1 MIIPR
6 NYLFRIH
13 PLFSHSLSP
22 YPPPSHSSA
31 PFSFNFPP
39 FVRYPISSQYPQSYS
54 ISMQMADNGACVS
67 PFDPCPVI
75 IQYVRVTRDVI
86 TGFCRSSLSH
96 CWRFTI
102 ELENRGNRRSTCTMY
117 THVFSF
123 ILFFFYLKCDYKKY
137 IALWF
142 FFKLEV
148 LNFLATRGVLVLI
161 MILGLKVHGIVR
173 GRECMESFYSEYNKY
188 GY

>member
-1 MIIPR
+1 MSDNDNTGISRSTSITANISTPWSSYNRSVEVSSLFVFRELVIIPR

-123 ILFFFYLKCDYKKY
+123 ILFFHR
-137 IALWF
+137 WN
-142 FFKLEV
+142 V
-148 LNFLATRGVLVLI
+148 
-161 MILGLKVHGIVR
+161 IVR
-173 GRECMESFYSEYNKY
+173 NILRY
-188 GY
+188 GFFLNWRN